1 MKKRKISTWY
11 AFALIVTIVFLG
23 LLPQTVHADTGPK
36 PSIDLEVT
44 GAPDDYYIALL
55 GKKKYGQRGENSQLK
70 VDAVTEQKVE
80 DYLKDFQY
88 DGWEFYESPLG
99 DNLFRRNE
107 TGEYRF
113 WYRVPNPFRV
123 ILIDM
128 NGEVHLSDVL
138 HQWEYNAE
146 CAFDFST
153 GALIEHNAG
162 AIVKR
167 ILVILGSY
175 VITLVIELLV
185 LNGFY
190 PRKKKNLLCFLLANT
205 VTNIPLNV
213 YLLHSHLGFELL
225 FVWILLELLVVFVE
239 GCIYSFGMTDDKGK
253 KSEGKAFCYSAL
265 ANFLSALAGILIQLI
280 YYSFS

>member
-23 LLPQTVHADTGPK
+23 LLPQTVHAESGPK

-55 GKKKYGQRGENSQLK
+55 GEIRYGQTRVNSKLK
-70 VDAVTEQKVE
+70 VDEVTTQKVE

-88 DGWEFYESPLG
+88 EGWGFFESPLG
-99 DNLFRRNE
+99 DNLYRRNE

-113 WYRVPNPFRV
+113 WYMVPNPFRV

-128 NGEVHLSDVL
+128 NGEVHMSDVL

-146 CAFDFST
+146 CSFDFST
-153 GALIEHNAG
+153 GSLIEHNAG

-175 VITLVIELLV
+175 VITLAIELLV

-190 PRKKKNLLCFLLANT
+190 PLKKKNLFWFWLANT
-205 VTNIPLNV
+205 VTNIPFNI
-213 YLLHSHLGFELL
+213 YLLHSRLGFEIL

-253 KSEGKAFCYSAL
+253 KSEGKAFCYSTF
-265 ANFLSALAGILIQLI
+265 ANFLSALAGIMIQLI
-280 YYSFS
+280 YNSFS